1 MPRTPPSDT
10 ALERIAWV
18 LAAAVAALIV
28 REVWQA
34 LRDRSQ
40 RRTRDRL
47 ILTALARE
55 VLVVRAAAAAIVQEI
70 NRERALLSGN
80 GRWSLKPLIAL
91 PASIYDLARDPIPKA
106 LLEQEDAIVEV
117 IGLQTQCAYMNRLA
131 EEHQRWKSPSA
142 RSQPDQLEVIL
153 QFHAPLEETITAV
166 IDRCDRLFPVIDAA
180 GKKVGGLDL
189 KKVEP
194 ANDTKATSAASAA
207 TQRTAG
213 EPGDAR

>member
-10 ALERIAWV
+10 ALERIVWV

-55 VLVVRAAAAAIVQEI
+55 VIIVRATAGAIVQDI
-70 NRERALLSGN
+70 NRERAMRRGN
-80 GRWSLKPLIAL
+80 GNWRLKPLMAL
-91 PASIYDLARDPIPKA
+91 PTSSCELAREHAPKA
-106 LLEQEDAIVEV
+106 LLEQEEGIVQL
-117 IGLQTQCAYMNRLA
+117 IGLQTQCAYMNSLA

-142 RSQPDQLEVIL
+142 RGQPDQLEVIL
-153 QFHAPLEETITAV
+153 QFHAPLEEAITAV
-166 IDRCDRLFPVIDAA
+166 IDRCDRLLPVLDAA
-180 GKKVGGLDL
+180 AKKVGGLGL

-194 ANDTKATSAASAA
+194 ADDTKPTSAASEV
-207 TQRTAG
+207 TPQTPR
-213 EPGDAR
+213 ERGDER